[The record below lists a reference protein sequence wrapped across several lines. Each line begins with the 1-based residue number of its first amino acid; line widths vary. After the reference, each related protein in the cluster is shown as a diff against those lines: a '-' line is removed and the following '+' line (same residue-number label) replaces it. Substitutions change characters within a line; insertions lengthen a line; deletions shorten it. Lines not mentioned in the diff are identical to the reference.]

1 MPLGQPQYSH
11 SSASADVLLTNLPAA
26 SWPAIGD
33 LLELGKARLSALVV
47 LTTLTGYLLASVGPI
62 NLIHLLTTLL
72 GTALAAF
79 GANAFNQIIEVPRDL
94 RMHRTRNRPLPA
106 NRITT
111 WQALAFAI
119 ACSVGGPGLLALFIN
134 PISGCLALICLAI
147 YVTAYTP
154 LKPRTSLN
162 TLVGGI
168 CGAIPPMI
176 GWAAI
181 TGGLEPGA
189 WILGMIL
196 FMWQMPHF
204 LALAWLYREDY
215 ERGGFVML
223 PHVDPHGS
231 LTGRCVLLFSFSLI
245 PATLML
251 AIAGV
256 TGLYYAGGALL
267 LGLAASWLGVK
278 LHRSRSAA
286 DARRVFLA
294 SVIYLPI
301 LLALMVA
308 DRAAPRSHA
317 DAIPTTLVRFS
328 R

>member
-11 SSASADVLLTNLPAA
+11 SSASADVLLTDLPAA
-26 SWPAIGD
+26 NWPAFGD
-33 LLELGKARLSALVV
+33 FLELGKARLSALVV

-62 NLIHLLTTLL
+62 SLIHLLTTLL

-79 GANAFNQIIEVPRDL
+79 GANAFNQIIEAPRDL

-106 NRITT
+106 NRLST
-111 WQALAFAI
+111 WQALAFAA
-119 ACSVGGPGLLALFIN
+119 ACSIGGPGLLTAFIN
-134 PISGCLALICLAI
+134 PIAGCLALICLVI

-196 FMWQMPHF
+196 FLWQMPHF

-223 PHVDPHGS
+223 PHVDPRGS
-231 LTGRCVLLFSFSLI
+231 LTGRCVVLFSISLI

-251 AIAGV
+251 TIAGI

-267 LGLAASWLGVK
+267 MGLAASWLGLK
-278 LHRSRSAA
+278 LYHSRSAS

-308 DRAAPRSHA
+308 DRTAPRSHFEA
-317 DAIPTTLVRFS
+317 TPTVVVGLS